1 MRICDVGV
9 NLGGAD
15 VGVAEE
21 SLDGA
26 NVGAIHEEIGSKGV
40 TESVRTDVFSDA
52 SEFGVFLDDAL
63 NGAGGKATIIARSV
77 NGLLIFAVVEEE
89 GGKGIFA

>member
-40 TESVRTDVFSDA
+40 TESVGRNVLGNA
-52 SEFGVFLDDAL
+52 SCASVFLNHAL
-63 NGAGGKATIIARSV
+63 DTAWGEA
-77 NGLLIFAVVEEE
+77 AV
-89 GGKGIFA
+89 IT

>member
-26 NVGAIHEEIGSKGV
+26 NVGAIHEEIGGERMA
-40 TESVRTDVFSDA
+40 ESVRSDM
-52 SEFGVFLDDAL
+52 LR
-63 NGAGGKATIIARSV
+63 NAG
-77 NGLLIFAVVEEE
+77 
-89 GGKGIFA
+89 